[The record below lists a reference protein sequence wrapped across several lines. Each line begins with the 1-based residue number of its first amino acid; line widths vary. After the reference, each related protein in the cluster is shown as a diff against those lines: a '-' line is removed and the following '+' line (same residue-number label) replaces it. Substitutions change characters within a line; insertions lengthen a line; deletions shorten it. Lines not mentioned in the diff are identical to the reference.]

1 MIDIRHV
8 TCQYGSVTALDSV
21 RAEIGPGE
29 IVGIFGANGAGKTT
43 LLKCV
48 SGMMRP
54 TYGSVLIDDVHAR
67 LSRKV
72 SFMAQEGSSF
82 PDLTIADHHYFLSRN
97 MPDFRADRFE
107 RLVSFFDLPRE
118 RKLSQFSTGQRSSFE
133 LCCGLS
139 LARPYLVMDEPFLGH
154 DLITRQ
160 NTLKLLAGLLGE
172 QDTLILS
179 THQVQEVEPLI
190 SRAIVLNK
198 GRITAD
204 VQMEDLRDKR
214 QRAQRLQAQ
223 HLPAHGLPTQ
233 GYNLQSLL
241 EFDKQTGEKKLA
253 EILDE
258 EWRA

>member
-1 MIDIRHV
+1 MIDIRYV
-8 TCQYGSVTALDSV
+8 TYQYGSVTALDSI

-29 IVGIFGANGAGKTT
+29 IVGLFGANGAGKTT

-54 TYGSVLIDDVHAR
+54 TYGSVLIDEVHAR
-67 LSRKV
+67 HSRKV

-82 PDLTIADHHYFLSRN
+82 AELTIADHHYFLTRN
-97 MPDFRADRFE
+97 MSDFRADRFE
-107 RLVSFFDLPRE
+107 RLVNFFDLPRE

-139 LARPYLVMDEPFLGH
+139 LARPYLIMDEPFLGH

-160 NTLKLLAGLLGE
+160 NTLKLLAGLIGE

-179 THQVQEVEPLI
+179 THQVQEAEPLI

-198 GRITAD
+198 GLVTAD
-204 VQMEDLRDKR
+204 VQMEDLRAQGKSLLSLLQVDKR
-214 QRAQRLQAQ
+214 A
-223 HLPAHGLPTQ
+223 
-233 GYNLQSLL
+233 
-241 EFDKQTGEKKLA
+241 GEKKLA
-253 EILDE
+253 GILDE
-258 EWRA
+258 EWRD

>member
-1 MIDIRHV
+1 MIDIRYV
-8 TCQYGSVTALDSV
+8 TVQYGSVTALDSV
-21 RAEIGPGE
+21 HAEIGPGE
-29 IVGIFGANGAGKTT
+29 IVGLFGANGAGKTT

-82 PDLTIADHHYFLSRN
+82 PELTIDDHFDFLLHS
-97 MPDFRADRFE
+97 MPDFRADRYE
-107 RLVSFFDLPRE
+107 RLVRFFDLPRE

-139 LARPYLVMDEPFLGH
+139 LARPYLIMDEPFLGH

-179 THQVQEVEPLI
+179 THQVQEAEPLI
-190 SRAIVLNK
+190 SRAIVLDK
-198 GRITAD
+198 GQIIAD
-204 VQMEDLRDKR
+204 VQMEDLRAK
-214 QRAQRLQAQ
+214 QQQAKHPGAK
-223 HLPAHGLPTQ
+223 HLPAQ
-233 GYNLQSLL
+233 GNSLL
-241 EFDKQTGEKKLA
+241 QFLQVDKKSGDKKLA
-253 EILDE
+253 EILE
-258 EWRA
+258 AEWHE

>member
-1 MIDIRHV
+1 MIDIRYV
-8 TCQYGSVTALDSV
+8 TVQYGSVTALDSV
-21 RAEIGPGE
+21 HAEIGPGE
-29 IVGIFGANGAGKTT
+29 IVGLFGANGSGKTT

-54 TYGSVLIDDVHAR
+54 TYGSVLIDEVHAR
-67 LSRKV
+67 RSRKV

-82 PDLTIADHHYFLSRN
+82 PELTIDDHSDFLQHT
-97 MPDFRADRFE
+97 MMDFRADRFE
-107 RLVSFFDLPRE
+107 RLVRFFDLPRE

-139 LARPYLVMDEPFLGH
+139 LARPYLIMDEPFLGH

-198 GRITAD
+198 GRIIAD
-204 VQMEDLRDKR
+204 VQMEELRAKH
-214 QRAQRLQAQ
+214 LQAKHQ
-223 HLPAHGLPTQ
+223 KAQ
-233 GYNLQSLL
+233 GDSLL
-241 EFDKQTGEKKLA
+241 QFLQVDKQAGDRKLA
-253 EILDE
+253 EILE
-258 EWRA
+258 AEWPE